1 MANRQVK
8 DSVFRKLFNNRK
20 ELAELYQA
28 IQPDIEVLPQD
39 LKITTLRNV
48 FLDSQKNDLSF
59 LWKGKSVVLI
69 EHQSTWNENM
79 PLRMLPYID
88 KMYRKIIKERDAKRA
103 IYLSKLVKIPTPKFY
118 ILYNGPKLPEP
129 RPELRLS
136 DAFDDPQNGDL
147 ELICHVIDIS
157 YDCNNEIL
165 NACRPLRDYSYL
177 VYLIH
182 ENKHAGM
189 TDDEAIRHAVLACID
204 QGILKNFLK
213 QYGKEVINMFSLQW
227 NEEEARKYREEY
239 AEEVGLQ
246 KGLQKGRSEGR
257 TEGKGEMILNML
269 KEHMHLDAIERFS
282 GWSAE
287 QIRAL
292 AKKNGLAVE

>member
-20 ELAELYQA
+20 ELAKLYQA
-28 IQPDIEVLPQD
+28 IQPGIEVLPQD

-103 IYLSKLVKIPTPKFY
+103 IYLSKLVKIPMPKFY
-118 ILYNGPKLPEP
+118 ILYNGPKLPES

-136 DAFDDPQNGDL
+136 DAFENPQDGDL
-147 ELICHVIDIS
+147 ELVCHVIDIS
-157 YDCNNEIL
+157 YDRDSKIL
-165 NACRPLRDYSYL
+165 NACQPLHDYSYL
-177 VYLIH
+177 VHLIH
-182 ENKHAGM
+182 ENKLQGM
-189 TDDEAIRHAVLACID
+189 NDDEAIRQAVLACID
-204 QGILKNFLK
+204 QGILKHFLQ
-213 QYGKEVINMFSLQW
+213 QYGKEVVNMFSLQW

-239 AEEVGLQ
+239 AEEI
-246 KGLQKGRSEGR
+246 GREK
-257 TEGKGEMILNML
+257 GKGEIILNML